1 MRFLV
6 SPRWGLVLGFVWEV
20 GRRSG
25 LDCPGLGGLRGAWW
39 KQHVK
44 ADLKTKL
51 ILKPKNGNG

>member
-6 SPRWGLVLGFVWEV
+6 SPRWGLVLGFAWEV
-20 GRRSG
+20 GWRSG
-25 LDCPGLGGLRGAWW
+25 LACPGPACLRDAWW

-51 ILKPKNGNG
+51 ILKPKNANG